1 METVANLSS
10 NGKDVNNWHV
20 NQTPSCGNIKSLILL
35 DIVAYCTVVRYMLF
49 ILVDFPSAGKMVI
62 FLELCCDQ
70 TV

>member
-49 ILVDFPSAGKMVI
+49 I
-62 FLELCCDQ
+62 
-70 TV
+70 